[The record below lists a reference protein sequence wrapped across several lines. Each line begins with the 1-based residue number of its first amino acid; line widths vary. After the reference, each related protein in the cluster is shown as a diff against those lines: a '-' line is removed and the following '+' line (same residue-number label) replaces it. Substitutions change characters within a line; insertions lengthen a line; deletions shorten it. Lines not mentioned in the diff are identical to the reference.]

1 MTHRVSV
8 RHNIYMKELRIPTYG
23 SSLHYSGESGAKY
36 LAWQDAQGEINGK
49 INAKKFKEFNFRDSV
64 VLDFG
69 AGTGNLLQNID
80 AKKKIAVEINQDA
93 HELIIKRGI
102 VAQSQLEEI
111 PSGTIDFVISNHALE
126 HVPFPIQ
133 ALREIYRT
141 LKPGGLLILVVPI
154 DDWRNQRRYDS
165 KDINHHLNTWTP
177 LLLGNS
183 LNEAGFSVDR
193 NSIEVLTHAWFPG
206 YRKLHRLPGFDIA
219 CYIYAILRRRRQL
232 MAKIRK

>member
-1 MTHRVSV
+1 M
-8 RHNIYMKELRIPTYG
+8 
-23 SSLHYSGESGAKY
+23 
-36 LAWQDAQGEINGK
+36 
-49 INAKKFKEFNFRDSV
+49 INAKKFRGFNFRDSV

-69 AGTGNLLQNID
+69 AGTGNLLHNID
-80 AKKKIAVEINQDA
+80 AKRKIAVEINQDA

-102 VAQSQLEEI
+102 VAYSQLEEI
-111 PSGTIDFVISNHALE
+111 PSGTIDFVISHHALE

-133 ALREIYRT
+133 ALREIHRT

-154 DDWRNQRRYDS
+154 DDWRNQKSYDS
-165 KDINHHLNTWTP
+165 SDINHHLNTWTP

-183 LNEAGFSVDR
+183 LKEAGFSVDR
-193 NSIEVLTHAWFPG
+193 HSIEVVTHAWFPG
-206 YRKLHRLPGFDIA
+206 YKKFYRLPGFDFA